1 MTARGSKR
9 SPSGSVMPFAPMEP
23 ILSPALPRDPSYAFQ
38 VKWDGVRLVA
48 DVGPDGVRL
57 WSKNGRDVTVAF
69 PELVATLKPLGN
81 RRRWLDGEAIVLD
94 HAGRSSFS
102 DAVRRIRV
110 RDAAAAQQYAR
121 TWPACYAVFDC
132 LRDGETVLFAEAW
145 EARQEYLHNLIPVN
159 SQALFAVETVRDGE
173 ALWNRVLA
181 QGEEGV
187 VAKRRQGRYV
197 PGKTHGDWLKV
208 KACREGV
215 FAIVGLAEWAGRVR
229 SVLLA
234 ERSGDGTWTY
244 VGRVASGL
252 SEKERRLL
260 AAGTAHLVSERPP
273 FRGAVDR
280 QRGEQLRW
288 LLPYLAARVQYREKT
303 PDGRLRHPKLVGF
316 LATPPDG
323 LRDGEKP

>member
-1 MTARGSKR
+1 MTARGPKR

-69 PELVATLKPLGN
+69 PELVAALKPLGN

-215 FAIVGLAEWAGRVR
+215 FAIVGLAEWAGA
-229 SVLLA
+229 SVPCFSPSA
-234 ERSGDGTWTY
+234 PAMARGRTSAAWHPDSRKRSGGSWPP
-244 VGRVASGL
+244 
-252 SEKERRLL
+252 
-260 AAGTAHLVSERPP
+260 ERPTLSP
-273 FRGAVDR
+273 NVHPSAGQWTASAGSSCAGFSRIFPPACNTAKR
-280 QRGEQLRW
+280 R
-288 LLPYLAARVQYREKT
+288 PTAAC
-303 PDGRLRHPKLVGF
+303 
-316 LATPPDG
+316 ATPG
-323 LRDGEKP
+323 W